1 MNASQ
6 IPNAMTR
13 QQGVALIVALI
24 LLMTLTML
32 AVVATRTTTI
42 DLKIT
47 TNQTLAKRTFQ
58 SSEAGRTS
66 IDETLEKHT
75 FYRGWPV
82 AIGGEVPASSGFT
95 IPDDITVVPKPGF
108 EELYIKADPEP
119 WVINDT
125 PEMRLEVDSDPDDGD
140 YLSPTDLRADI
151 FISRMGTV
159 PAPGSDTSQVTG
171 YEGLGA
177 GAAGAGS
184 QLFYR
189 IISRA
194 TGAGG
199 SQVMT
204 EALYRYVVTN

>member
-1 MNASQ
+1 MNASPV
-6 IPNAMTR
+6 PNSMTR

-32 AVVATRTTTI
+32 AVVATRTTTL

-66 IDETLEKHT
+66 IEETLEKHT

-95 IPDDITVVPKPGF
+95 IPNDIKIETDVP
-108 EELYIKADPEP
+108 LYITKSNDPWKDSGDP
-119 WVINDT
+119 QMT
-125 PEMRLEVDSDPDDGD
+125 FKVDSDTEDGD
-140 YLSPTDLRADI
+140 YLAPTDLRADI
-151 FISRMGTV
+151 FIHRLGTV

-171 YEGLGA
+171 SDGLGA

-199 SQVMT
+199 SQVTT